1 MVRDC
6 TGWKER
12 NMGGEY
18 EEGNVSCYLEWRY
31 PVGCNIHLTNEII
44 PFMHKRISICD
55 PCIIHLKETLLSIIW
70 NGSVMDHSE
79 SMCHQY
85 LLSISHPRL
94 DRIRGGTF
102 HALRCIITDLRTK
115 ISVSFLF
122 ISGFRFE
129 SKCIN

>member
-1 MVRDC
+1 MMKWYQMFKYPGFGISTLSDV
-6 TGWKER
+6 GAK
-12 NMGGEY
+12 GE
-18 EEGNVSCYLEWRY
+18 GS

-55 PCIIHLKETLLSIIW
+55 PCIINLKETLLSIIW

>member
-1 MVRDC
+1 MLTLAKPEVA
-6 TGWKER
+6 
-12 NMGGEY
+12 
-18 EEGNVSCYLEWRY
+18 EETLTPALLHGCNATAD

-122 ISGFRFE
+122 ISEFRFE

>member
-1 MVRDC
+1 MDPWLLFHCYGVH
-6 TGWKER
+6 TGLAH
-12 NMGGEY
+12 NNISFSFAHLG
-18 EEGNVSCYLEWRY
+18 

-55 PCIIHLKETLLSIIW
+55 PCIINLKETLLSIIW